1 MKNNRQQ
8 ISDIAQQFE
17 DRSRQYERRDL
28 FKQVALALLS
38 SKTAASP
45 VGLLTR
51 ARIYAE
57 TIFEGAKLFAN
68 EPISRVDEE
77 SKQNEERKEAE
88 DASWDAEES
97 AKG

>member
-1 MKNNRQQ
+1 MKNNRQE
-8 ISDIAQQFE
+8 IFNVAQQFE
-17 DRSRQYERRDL
+17 ERGRQYERRDL

-38 SKTAASP
+38 SKAASSP

-57 TIFEGAKLFAN
+57 TILEGARLFAN
-68 EPISRVDEE
+68 EPVNRVEQESRE
-77 SKQNEERKEAE
+77 NEEREKAE

-97 AKG
+97 PKG